1 MIEISHT
8 AEDSCLF
15 GRPSSV
21 DNPQR
26 LETLR
31 STGLLDSPRLQSL
44 DRITE
49 LAQEFTGSAA
59 AIISLIDNDRQ
70 FFLSHTGLPNPTP
83 EERSTGLDLSFCRHI
98 LTSGKPM
105 EIEDATLDSRV
116 KDCQA
121 LVNVQAYLG
130 YPIIAQGQILG
141 TFCIIHPVPHKWTQP
156 ERRIVCHSAE
166 MVSIQIELRM
176 ELNRSYRLKRELE
189 QSNRELKE
197 FAQIAAHD
205 LKEPLRGVNGCL
217 QIAVSQLGDSAPQ
230 IAEFLELARSSAS
243 RMQELVTTLYSY
255 CRLNDDPI
263 SQEELPV
270 APLVKEVLD
279 DLRELI
285 KEVGATV
292 KIEADGNIRGNKVL
306 LRQLFQNLI
315 GNAAKFARPD
325 TPPVVVVSREGDTFC
340 VSDNGIGI
348 AEEDLERVFEP
359 FHRAKQNRKPG
370 TGIGLAIC
378 RRVVEKHNGS
388 IWIDSTPGEGSQF
401 RFRLQP

>member
-1 MIEISHT
+1 MPHS
-8 AEDSCLF
+8 AEDDGLF

-21 DNPQR
+21 NNPQR

-44 DRITE
+44 DRICE
-49 LAQEFTGSAA
+49 LAQELTGAEAA
-59 AIISLIDNDRQ
+59 LISLIDEDRQ
-70 FFLSHTGLPNPTP
+70 FFLSHTGLPNPSP
-83 EERSTGLDLSFCRHI
+83 EERSTSLELSFCRHI
-98 LTSGKPM
+98 LTTGKPL
-105 EIEDATLDSRV
+105 EIDDATLDERV

-130 YPIIAQGQILG
+130 YPIVAQGQILG
-141 TFCIIHPVPHKWTQP
+141 TFCIIRPVAHKWTQP

-217 QIAVSQLGDSAPQ
+217 QIAVNQLGDSAPQ
-230 IAEFLELARSSAS
+230 IAEFLEIARSSAG
-243 RMQELVTTLYSY
+243 RMQELVTALYSY

-263 SQEELPV
+263 SQDKLPV
-270 APLVKEVLD
+270 APLVKEVVD

-285 KEVGATV
+285 KEAEATV
-292 KIEADGNIRGNKVL
+292 KVEADGNIRGNKVL

-315 GNAAKFARPD
+315 ANAAKFAKPD
-325 TPPVVVVSREGDTFC
+325 TPPVIVISREGDTFC
-340 VSDNGIGI
+340 VADNGTGI
-348 AEEDLERVFEP
+348 PEGDLVRIFEP
-359 FHRAKQNRKPG
+359 FHRAKQNSKPG

-388 IWIDSTPGEGSQF
+388 IWVDSTPGEGSQF